1 MTETDV
7 IIIGAGHNGLT
18 CAAYLAM
25 AGLRVKVV
33 DRRKVVGGAA
43 VTEEFHPGFR
53 NSVAAYTVSLLNPQI
68 TADLK
73 LAEHGLR
80 IVERRAQ
87 NFLPSPDGSYL
98 LTGEGRT
105 HQSVAKLSERD
116 AIRIDAFTREL
127 EVIADVLRQFLL
139 RAPPNIVEGFGAGS
153 IREAFN
159 ALGSANILRKLSLEQ
174 QRSLFDL
181 FTRSAGEML
190 DETFESDL
198 VKALFGFDAIVG
210 NYASPYAA
218 GSAYV
223 MLHHAFGE
231 VNGKKGVWGHA
242 IGGMGAIT
250 QAMANAARSHGAD
263 IALEAGVREVIVER
277 DRAVGV
283 ILDNGETV
291 RAKYVASSVNPKLL
305 YTRLI
310 SADALPADFLGRI
323 KNWRNGSGTFRMNV
337 ALNALPSFTA
347 LPGAGDHLTAGIIL
361 APSLDYM
368 DRAWM
373 DARAQG
379 WSHEPVVEV
388 LIPSTLDDTLSPK
401 GQHVASLFCQHVAP
415 ELSGGRSWDDHRD
428 EVADLMIA
436 TVDTYAPGFAKSV
449 IGRQVLSPSDLERQ
463 FGLLGGDIFHGALSL
478 NQLFSA
484 RPMLGHAD
492 YRGPLKGLYHCGSGA
507 HPGGGVTGAPG
518 HNAARV
524 ILGDHRA
531 LFGLNIATPVMPGLV
546 PGIHVLIT
554 PKQRKTWMAGT
565 RPGHD
570 ESLRFTPADG
580 PAPCR
585 SAPR

>member
-7 IIIGAGHNGLT
+7 VIIGAGHNGLT
-18 CAAYLAM
+18 CAAYLGM

-33 DRRKVVGGAA
+33 ERRKVVGGAA

-68 TADLK
+68 ISDLK
-73 LAEHGLR
+73 LSDHGLK

-87 NFLPSPDGSYL
+87 NFLPAPDGSYL

-105 HQSVAKLSERD
+105 KTSVAKLSQRD
-116 AIRIDAFTREL
+116 ADKIDAFNREL
-127 EVIADVLRQFLL
+127 EVIADVLRAFVL
-139 RAPPNIVEGFGAGS
+139 RAPPNLVEGFGAGA

-159 ALGSANILRKLSLEQ
+159 AVGTANILRRLTLEQ
-174 QRSLFDL
+174 QRSLLDL

-190 DETFESDL
+190 DDVFESDL
-198 VKALFGFDAIVG
+198 VKSLYGFDAIVG

-250 QAMANAARSHGAD
+250 EAMARAAGRHGVD
-263 IALEAGVREVIVER
+263 IGLDAGVREVVVER

-291 RAKYVASSVNPKLL
+291 RAKYVVSGVNPKLL
-305 YTRLI
+305 YTRLVA
-310 SADALPADFLGRI
+310 ADALPEEFLNRI

-347 LPGAGDHLTAGIIL
+347 LPGTGDHLSAGIII
-361 APSLDYM
+361 APSLNYM
-368 DRAWM
+368 DRAWQ
-373 DARAQG
+373 DARAHG
-379 WSHEPVVEV
+379 WSREPVVEV
-388 LIPSTLDDTLSPK
+388 LIPSTLDDTLAPE

-415 ELSGGRSWDDHRD
+415 QLPDGRSWDDHRE

-436 TVDTYAPGFAKSV
+436 TVDKYAPGFAASV
-449 IGRQVLSPSDLERQ
+449 IGRQVLSPLDLERQ
-463 FGLLGGDIFHGALSL
+463 FGLLGGDIFHGALTL

-518 HNAARV
+518 HNAAQV
-524 ILGDHRA
+524 ILRDHFA
-531 LFGLNIATPVMPGLV
+531 LF
-546 PGIHVLIT
+546 
-554 PKQRKTWMAGT
+554 K
-565 RPGHD
+565 
-570 ESLRFTPADG
+570 
-580 PAPCR
+580 
-585 SAPR
+585 